1 MPYAK
6 ENNIAVRYPERF
18 NVPNTKYSRY
28 YNEKVLFTRQE
39 CELIRSYFTTESFRR
54 FPITRPDLSLDPNG
68 SHMTEAKF
76 EWDDINSFIY
86 PRLVDWTKELQMD
99 FTWVKEPFG
108 MFRRY
113 REGDYFVRHDDTPW
127 DHTNLPKRYF
137 TIGIQLND
145 DYEGGDFEI
154 DDHYTALKKQGN
166 VAIWGIEVPHEV
178 KLITKGTRESLTF
191 FVDVKNG
198 YIGSYTGP
206 KLL

>member
-28 YNEKVLFTRQE
+28 YNEKLLFTSEE
-39 CELIRSYFTTESFRR
+39 CELIRSYFKTESFRR
-54 FPITRPDLSLDPNG
+54 FPITRADLSLDPNG

-86 PRLVDWTKELQMD
+86 PRITDWTRELGME
-99 FTWVKEPFG
+99 FTWTTKPYG

-113 REGDYFVRHDDTPW
+113 RKGDYFVRHDDTPW
-127 DHTNLPKRYF
+127 DHDGLPKRFF
-137 TIGIQLND
+137 TIGVQLND

-154 DDHYTALKKQGN
+154 DDHYIVLKKQGN
-166 VAIWGIEVPHEV
+166 VSLWGIEVPHEV
-178 KLITKGTRESLTF
+178 KLITNGIRESLTF

-198 YIGSYTGP
+198 FIGENHDN
-206 KLL
+206 KLI

>member
-28 YNEKVLFTRQE
+28 YNEKLLFTSEE
-39 CELIRSYFTTESFRR
+39 CELIRSYFKTESFRR
-54 FPITRPDLSLDPNG
+54 FPITRADLSLDPNG

-86 PRLVDWTKELQMD
+86 PRITDWTRELGME
-99 FTWVKEPFG
+99 FTWTTKPYG

-113 REGDYFVRHDDTPW
+113 RKGDYFVRHDDTPW
-127 DHTNLPKRYF
+127 DHDGLPKRFF
-137 TIGIQLND
+137 TIGVQLND

-154 DDHYTALKKQGN
+154 DDHYTVLKKQGN
-166 VAIWGIEVPHEV
+166 VSLWGIEVPHEV
-178 KLITKGTRESLTF
+178 KLITGGIRESLTF

-198 YIGSYTGP
+198 FIGENHDN
-206 KLL
+206 KLI